1 MWNLKSVLSE
11 TLNLKWPVLRCV
23 QYSNISKKCLL
34 CLYELLKIVTY
45 QNRNKLLNKRSEL
58 LCKCGHA
65 NRFLLKKYTSKQG
78 KADSLCSYM
87 LFQSWNKL
95 IYRFFLLSVI
105 YDIHCYFFYIKH
117 CLVVLHYL
125 RNIESQ
131 VDGQIEREKK

>member
-1 MWNLKSVLSE
+1 MGGKCQVNVVVYTCDVTRPLSKKVYLGLAEGEWESRFYNHILSLKKNRNSNKTTLLSYMWNLKSVLSE

-65 NRFLLKKYTSKQG
+65 NRFLLKKYTSK
-78 KADSLCSYM
+78 
-87 LFQSWNKL
+87 
-95 IYRFFLLSVI
+95 
-105 YDIHCYFFYIKH
+105 
-117 CLVVLHYL
+117 
-125 RNIESQ
+125 
-131 VDGQIEREKK
+131 